1 MLQVGDK
8 VPDFQLLDQEEK
20 SHSLSDYKGKRTLF
34 YFYPKDNTP
43 GCTVEACS
51 LRDNIEDLEADGLTV
66 VGVSAD
72 SVKSHQGFAQKHS
85 LPFTLLS
92 DPDKKIIEPWGVW
105 TEKSMYGRKYMGIAR
120 ASFIVGPDLTVEAVW
135 PKVSPLKHVKE
146 VRDWVAEH
154 PAK

>member
-8 VPDFQLLDQEEK
+8 APDFNLEDQDGAAKLLA
-20 SHSLSDYKGKRTLF
+20 DYKGKRTLF

-43 GCTVEACS
+43 GCTAEACS
-51 LRDNIEDLEADGLTV
+51 LRDNLEDLRSDGLEV

-92 DPDKKIIEPWGVW
+92 DPEKAMIQSWGVW
-105 TEKSMYGRKYMGIAR
+105 VEKSMYGRKYMGIAR

-135 PKVSPLKHVKE
+135 PKVSPLKHVAE
-146 VRDWVAEH
+146 VRKWLAEH
-154 PAK
+154 K

>member
-8 VPDFQLLDQEEK
+8 APDFNLEDQDGIART
-20 SHSLSDYKGKRTLF
+20 LTDYKGKRTLF

-43 GCTVEACS
+43 GCTAEACS
-51 LRDNIEDLEADGLTV
+51 LRDNLEDLRSDGLEV

-92 DPDKKIIEPWGVW
+92 DPEKAMIQSWGVW
-105 TEKSMYGRKYMGIAR
+105 VEKSMYGRKYMGIAR

-135 PKVSPLKHVKE
+135 PKVSPLKHVAE
-146 VRDWVAEH
+146 VRKWLAEH
-154 PAK
+154 K

>member
-8 VPDFQLLDQEEK
+8 APDFNLEDQDGTART
-20 SHSLSDYKGKRTLF
+20 LTDYNGKRTLF

-43 GCTVEACS
+43 GCTAEACS
-51 LRDNIEDLEADGLTV
+51 LRDNLEDLRADGLEV

-92 DPDKKIIEPWGVW
+92 DPEKAMIQAWGVW
-105 TEKSMYGRKYMGIAR
+105 VEKSMYGRKYMGIAR

-135 PKVSPLKHVKE
+135 PKVSPLKHVAE
-146 VRDWVAEH
+146 VRKWLAEH
-154 PAK
+154 K

>member
-8 VPDFQLLDQEEK
+8 APDFNLEDQDGAAKLLA
-20 SHSLSDYKGKRTLF
+20 DYKGKRTLF

-43 GCTVEACS
+43 GCTAEACS
-51 LRDNIEDLEADGLTV
+51 LRDNLEDLRADGLEV

-92 DPDKKIIEPWGVW
+92 DPEKAMIQAWGVW
-105 TEKSMYGRKYMGIAR
+105 VEKSMYGRKYMGIAR

-135 PKVSPLKHVKE
+135 PEVSPLKHVAE
-146 VRDWVAEH
+146 VRKWLAEH
-154 PAK
+154 K